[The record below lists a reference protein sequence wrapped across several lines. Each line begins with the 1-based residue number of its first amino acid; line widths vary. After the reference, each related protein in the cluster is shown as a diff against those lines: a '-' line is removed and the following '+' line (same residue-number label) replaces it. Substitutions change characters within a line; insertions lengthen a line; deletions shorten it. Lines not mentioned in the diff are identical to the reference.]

1 VRVSASLRIA
11 HLPYIVLAVFVLAV
25 LGHAC
30 LADAHAHGD
39 AHGAQGGGLGADHAH
54 GPHAASCQ
62 AIPAVVPT
70 VVPAATTGPVV
81 AIVPAPPEV
90 AEDTTAGR
98 RAPAAPLFLLHASL
112 LI

>member
-1 VRVSASLRIA
+1 
-11 HLPYIVLAVFVLAV
+11 
-25 LGHAC
+25 
-30 LADAHAHGD
+30 
-39 AHGAQGGGLGADHAH
+39 
-54 GPHAASCQ
+54 
-62 AIPAVVPT
+62 VPT